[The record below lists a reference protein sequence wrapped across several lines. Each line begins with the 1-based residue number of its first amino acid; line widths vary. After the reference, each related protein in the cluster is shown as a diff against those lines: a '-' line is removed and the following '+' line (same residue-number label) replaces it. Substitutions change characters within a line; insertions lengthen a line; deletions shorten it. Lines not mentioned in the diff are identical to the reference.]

1 MKPSRAT
8 VSALEVLSVQLRL
21 ESTNL
26 RLTAEQLVGAS
37 RCKHNYLYAL
47 KTDYRV
53 NWGDSGGDPLV
64 ALYLFWRPL
73 GLAMHLGNAR
83 RGQIPY
89 TIVEA
94 GPNAACVHAHQRRF
108 LMSLWDKLT
117 GRTQKPN
124 STSNAELSPE
134 TERSIAEAL
143 DLMKLHVAFSDKGV
157 YVASAGSEGKLMDVA
172 RAFELAH
179 DRYPAKPMLHYAWAS
194 ALDLA
199 AQFKTAKAEMARLA
213 EAHPDFLPARFA
225 LDGWDRWE
233 SPFRLPE
240 WSPRTSSAL
249 PVVSRKVQSA
259 VLLPVRDGYTPRA
272 ALFLR
277 DKAGDFRDLEVL
289 KSAKIDITT
298 VISDITNPQIV
309 AINARIWDDPTNPY
323 PLEALDF
330 PLCQRGLTDRRKYEY
345 LCLQED
351 IDFAIIDARDRL
363 LLNKRLQIPP
373 RMREV
378 NQRLLKLLVGSDGIE
393 IPLDK
398 AGGDRWY
405 DTVGRPAIKAHQ
417 SRLQPSDVRY

>member
-1 MKPSRAT
+1 
-8 VSALEVLSVQLRL
+8 
-21 ESTNL
+21 
-26 RLTAEQLVGAS
+26 
-37 RCKHNYLYAL
+37 
-47 KTDYRV
+47 
-53 NWGDSGGDPLV
+53 
-64 ALYLFWRPL
+64 
-73 GLAMHLGNAR
+73 
-83 RGQIPY
+83 
-89 TIVEA
+89 
-94 GPNAACVHAHQRRF
+94 
-108 LMSLWDKLT
+108 
-117 GRTQKPN
+117 
-124 STSNAELSPE
+124 
-134 TERSIAEAL
+134 
-143 DLMKLHVAFSDKGV
+143 
-157 YVASAGSEGKLMDVA
+157 
-172 RAFELAH
+172 
-179 DRYPAKPMLHYAWAS
+179 
-194 ALDLA
+194 
-199 AQFKTAKAEMARLA
+199 
-213 EAHPDFLPARFA
+213 
-225 LDGWDRWE
+225 
-233 SPFRLPE
+233 
-240 WSPRTSSAL
+240 
-249 PVVSRKVQSA
+249 
-259 VLLPVRDGYTPRA
+259 
-272 ALFLR
+272 LFLR